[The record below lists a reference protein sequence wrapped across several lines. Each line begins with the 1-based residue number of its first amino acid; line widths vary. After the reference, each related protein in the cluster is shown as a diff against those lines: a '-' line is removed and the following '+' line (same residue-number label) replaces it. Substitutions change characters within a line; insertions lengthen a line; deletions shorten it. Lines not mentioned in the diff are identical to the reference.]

1 MPPVRVTK
9 DDIYDIGGIQFMDR
23 EIASDVNGVARKMRK
38 AARLSAQAAEKS
50 LKEDLAPHQRS
61 KQLYRS
67 IQSVVI
73 KETTNVYSAST
84 SVGLDVEHS
93 IYFFEDTRD
102 GVSKLYGP
110 TGKKRG
116 KSDGRG
122 PAYLQTFSGYK
133 GHEEYIERAQRKA
146 NSVIRSEVRN
156 INRGLK

>member
-1 MPPVRVTK
+1 
-9 DDIYDIGGIQFMDR
+9 MDR

-67 IQSVVI
+67 IQSVVV

-102 GVSKLYGP
+102 GVSKLFDGVAGDKLYGP

>member
-1 MPPVRVTK
+1 
-9 DDIYDIGGIQFMDR
+9 MDR

-102 GVSKLYGP
+102 GVSKLFDGVA
-110 TGKKRG
+110 GDLCVACCRRDQRG
-116 KSDGRG
+116 QATEDCGDCTCLTKPSFQIFHVVE
-122 PAYLQTFSGYK
+122 PS
-133 GHEEYIERAQRKA
+133 
-146 NSVIRSEVRN
+146 
-156 INRGLK
+156 